1 MRICLYGK
9 KVHLPIAYIKKI
21 TYLCSVLKVKATMIA
36 TKSNAVKAAEKA
48 YGKGTMCITIDAYYW
63 GKYLGNYEDIKTL
76 LEEYPLLNKWDFD
89 LFYVAE
95 WIMGDKSV
103 IMATDSAK
111 EKCYKKIIERLA

>member
-1 MRICLYGK
+1 
-9 KVHLPIAYIKKI
+9 
-21 TYLCSVLKVKATMIA
+21 MIA
-36 TKSNAVKAAEKA
+36 TKSNAVKKKKKA
-48 YGKGTMCITIDAYYW
+48 YGKGTLCITIDAYYW

-103 IMATDSAK
+103 IMATDSTK